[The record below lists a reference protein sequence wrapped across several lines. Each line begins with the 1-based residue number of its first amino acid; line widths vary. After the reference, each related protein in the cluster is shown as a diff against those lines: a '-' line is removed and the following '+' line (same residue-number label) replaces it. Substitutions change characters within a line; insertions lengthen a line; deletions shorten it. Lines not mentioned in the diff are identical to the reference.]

1 MTTISAAY
9 PPPKR
14 YSGQLWVFLGQAR
27 AVIALTY
34 ALTLLG
40 LENLLYGISTCA
52 LVTSIIGALIGANVH
67 N

>member
-9 PPPKR
+9 PPQER
-14 YSGQLWVFLGQAR
+14 GTR

-40 LENLLYGISTCA
+40 LENLLYSIGTCA
-52 LVTSIIGALIGANVH
+52 LVISIIGALIGVNVH